1 MAGRW
6 GPPRVG
12 REAEMM
18 TNPGAVGRQAGEEMA
33 RRKNISHMSKAGPGG
48 GFTLLEVLVAV
59 GLSAAVLAA
68 LYATFFSV
76 LRSRDAVDRALER
89 SAEIRHFLDRFSGE
103 AHSAFFSANNPLTS
117 FSGEEN
123 YKLGAPS
130 SEFSFT
136 SFNYPSL
143 QEARPVSGLVY
154 IRYFVE
160 KSGSGAYTLFRESS
174 NPFAARKGAAFKVE
188 AVEDIDGFEASFYN
202 GKEWVK
208 AWDSALEG
216 RPPEAVRA
224 VVRIREGRDISEFSA
239 IARVKV
245 R

>member
-1 MAGRW
+1 MAPGT
-6 GPPRVG
+6 VG
-12 REAEMM
+12 RPAD
-18 TNPGAVGRQAGEEMA
+18 EEME
-33 RRKNISHMSKAGPGG
+33 RHKRISPMSKAGRSG

-59 GLSAAVLAA
+59 GLAAAVLAA

-76 LRSRDAVDRALER
+76 LRSREAVDRALER
-89 SAEIRHFLDRFSGE
+89 SAEIRRFLDRFGSE
-103 AHSAFFSANNPLTS
+103 AHSAYFSANNPLTS

-123 YKLGAPS
+123 YKLGAPT
-130 SEFSFT
+130 SELSFT
-136 SFNYPSL
+136 SFNYPAL
-143 QEARPVSGLVY
+143 VEARPVSDLVY

-160 KSGSGAYTLFRESS
+160 KSDSGIYALYRESA
-174 NPFAARKGAAFKVE
+174 NPFAAQKGAAFKVE

-208 AWDSALEG
+208 AWDSSLEG
-216 RPPEAVRA
+216 RPPEAVKA

>member
-1 MAGRW
+1 MEMIM
-6 GPPRVG
+6 GPSTVG
-12 REAEMM
+12 QPAD
-18 TNPGAVGRQAGEEMA
+18 EEME
-33 RRKNISHMSKAGPGG
+33 RRKHISPMSKAGRSG

-59 GLSAAVLAA
+59 GLAAAVLAA

-89 SAEIRHFLDRFSGE
+89 SAEIRRFLDRFTGE
-103 AHSAFFSANNPLTS
+103 AHSAFFSVNNPLTS
-117 FSGEEN
+117 FAGEEN

-130 SEFSFT
+130 SELSFT
-136 SFNYPSL
+136 SFNYPAR
-143 QEARPVSGLVY
+143 EGARPASDLVY

-160 KSGSGAYTLFRESS
+160 KSDSGIYTLFRESA
-174 NPFAARKGAAFKVE
+174 NPFAAQKGGAFKVE

-202 GKEWVK
+202 GKDWVK
-208 AWDSALEG
+208 AWDSVLEG

-224 VVRIREGRDISEFSA
+224 VVRIREGQDVSEFSA

>member
-1 MAGRW
+1 MGL
-6 GPPRVG
+6 V
-12 REAEMM
+12 
-18 TNPGAVGRQAGEEMA
+18 EEMESRESESLKGVSKRGA
-33 RRKNISHMSKAGPGG
+33 LISRRGRCA

-59 GLSAAVLAA
+59 GLAAAVLAA

-76 LRSRDAVDRALER
+76 LRSRDAADRALER
-89 SAEIRHFLDRFSGE
+89 SAEIRHFLDRFSAE

-117 FSGEEN
+117 FAGEEN

-130 SEFSFT
+130 SELSFT
-136 SFNYPSL
+136 SFNYPAL
-143 QEARPVSGLVY
+143 QDALPASGLVY

-160 KSGSGAYTLFRESS
+160 KSDSGGYTLFREAA
-174 NPFAARKGAAFKVE
+174 NPFAARKGGAAFKVE

-202 GKEWVK
+202 GRDWVK

-216 RPPEAVRA
+216 APPEAVRA
-224 VVRIREGRDISEFSA
+224 VVRIREGQDVSEFSA